1 MGYVRAESVRFAAV
15 SNEEMRG
22 EGYTANATGITFI
35 VSQEDLAKVISKMME
50 AGQRQFPTL
59 LNFPIPKDY
68 PICCTV
74 TYSDDEIPL
83 GDGRSTWIGRRCGL
97 LECDCANDPNCR
109 MFAPPTDVRHVEY
122 WKNKKIKVEKRIKKV
137 EKRKNNKATIDA
149 LLKHHNL

>member
-1 MGYVRAESVRFAAV
+1 MSRTHDLPFCSADDRQIDYDSVPDLPAKYPDRHVKSAMIGLFKGSVEVMGYVRAESVRFAAV

-74 TYSDDEIPL
+74 TY
-83 GDGRSTWIGRRCGL
+83 
-97 LECDCANDPNCR
+97 
-109 MFAPPTDVRHVEY
+109 
-122 WKNKKIKVEKRIKKV
+122 
-137 EKRKNNKATIDA
+137 
-149 LLKHHNL
+149 